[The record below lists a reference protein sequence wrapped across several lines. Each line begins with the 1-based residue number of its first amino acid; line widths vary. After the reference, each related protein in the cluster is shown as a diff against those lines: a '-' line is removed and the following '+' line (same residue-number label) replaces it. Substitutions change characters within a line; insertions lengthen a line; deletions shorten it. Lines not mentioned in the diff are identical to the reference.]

1 MTLIDELKVM
11 NYSIIDCLKVKGI
24 SIKKNELIKEIL
36 KDEACFFKMER
47 EETFVVLKNLKVSDD
62 MLEETY
68 KELTNK
74 KEFYRLYNE
83 GKININDKDL
93 KIKYEIY
100 NSNLF
105 KSEVQDIKK
114 EEVAL
119 VEVKEEKWY
128 SKLFEFFRKIF
139 KNRR

>member
-24 SIKKNELIKEIL
+24 SIKKNDLIKEIL
-36 KDEACFFKMER
+36 KDEACFFKMKK
-47 EETFVVLKNLKVSDD
+47 EEAFVVLKNLRVSND

-83 GKININDKDL
+83 GIINENDKDL
-93 KIKYEIY
+93 KIKYDMY

-105 KSEVQDIKK
+105 KSEIQNIKK

-128 SKLFEFFRKIF
+128 KKLFSFFKKLF
-139 KNRR
+139 KK

>member
-24 SIKKNELIKEIL
+24 SIKKNDLIKEIL
-36 KDEACFFKMER
+36 KDEACFFKMKK
-47 EETFVVLKNLKVSDD
+47 EEAFVVLKNLRVSND

-83 GKININDKDL
+83 GIINENDKDL
-93 KIKYEIY
+93 KIKYDMY

-105 KSEVQDIKK
+105 KSEIQNIKK

-128 SKLFEFFRKIF
+128 KKLFAFF
-139 KNRR
+139 

>member
-11 NYSIIDCLKVKGI
+11 NYSIIDCLKAKGI

-36 KDEACFFKMER
+36 KDEACFFKMEK
-47 EETFVVLKNLKVSDD
+47 EEAFVVLKNLKVSDD

-68 KELTNK
+68 KELTSK
-74 KEFYRLYNE
+74 QEFYKLHNE
-83 GKININDKDL
+83 GKINENDKDL

-100 NSNLF
+100 NNNLF
-105 KSEVQDIKK
+105 KSKVQESQKV
-114 EEVAL
+114 ELAL

-128 SKLFEFFRKIF
+128 SKLFEFFRKLF
-139 KNRR
+139 RK

>member
-24 SIKKNELIKEIL
+24 SIKKNDLIKEIL
-36 KDEACFFKMER
+36 KDEACFFKMKK
-47 EETFVVLKNLKVSDD
+47 EEAFVVLKNLRVSND

-74 KEFYRLYNE
+74 KDFYRLYNE
-83 GKININDKDL
+83 GIINENDKDL
-93 KIKYEIY
+93 KIKYDMY

-105 KSEVQDIKK
+105 KSEIQNIKK

-128 SKLFEFFRKIF
+128 KKLFAFFKKLF
-139 KNRR
+139 KK

>member
-11 NYSIIDCLKVKGI
+11 NYSIIDCLKAKGI

-36 KDEACFFKMER
+36 KDEACFFKMEK
-47 EETFVVLKNLKVSDD
+47 EEAFVVLKNLKVSDD

-68 KELTNK
+68 KELTSK
-74 KEFYRLYNE
+74 QEFYRLHNE
-83 GKININDKDL
+83 GKINENDKDL

-100 NSNLF
+100 NNNLF
-105 KSEVQDIKK
+105 RSGVQEPQKD
-114 EEVAL
+114 ERAL

-128 SKLFEFFRKIF
+128 KKLFNLFRKIF
-139 KNRR
+139 TK

>member
-36 KDEACFFKMER
+36 KDEACFFKMEK
-47 EETFVVLKNLKVSDD
+47 EEAFVVLKNLKVSDD

-68 KELTNK
+68 KELTSK
-74 KEFYRLYNE
+74 QEFYRLNNE
-83 GKININDKDL
+83 GKINENDKDL
-93 KIKYEIY
+93 KIKYENY
-100 NSNLF
+100 NNNLF
-105 KSEVQDIKK
+105 RTEVQEPKK
-114 EEVAL
+114 DELAL

-128 SKLFEFFRKIF
+128 QRLFSFFRNIF
-139 KNRR
+139 KK

>member
-24 SIKKNELIKEIL
+24 SIKKNDLIKEIL
-36 KDEACFFKMER
+36 KDEACFFKMKK
-47 EETFVVLKNLKVSDD
+47 EEAFVVLKNLRVSND

-83 GKININDKDL
+83 GIINENDKDL
-93 KIKYEIY
+93 KIKYDMY

-105 KSEVQDIKK
+105 KSEIQNIKK

-128 SKLFEFFRKIF
+128 KKLFAFFKKLF
-139 KNRR
+139 KK